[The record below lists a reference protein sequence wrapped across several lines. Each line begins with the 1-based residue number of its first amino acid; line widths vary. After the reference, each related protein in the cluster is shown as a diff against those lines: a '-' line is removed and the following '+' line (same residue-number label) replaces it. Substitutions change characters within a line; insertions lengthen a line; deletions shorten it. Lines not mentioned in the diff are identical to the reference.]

1 MQTYQEECVCHESV
15 TEHSPTYPTSCSLA
29 AVGDGS
35 NRNGNNDTDE
45 FVARVSHQIVDLA
58 LRVDVQEVPS
68 QPKQNKL
75 QDDDNAGV
83 AESNTEQLGLKLSVQ
98 TRDHRGKQD
107 VSCEGHHR
115 DVNVRAVDVVPR
127 RQERCATA

>member
-29 AVGDGS
+29 AVGNGS

-68 QPKQNKL
+68 QPKQNEL
-75 QDDDNAGV
+75 QDDNHAGV
-83 AESNTEQLGLKLSVQ
+83 AESDTEQLRLELSVES
-98 TRDHRGKQD
+98 RNHCGK
-107 VSCEGHHR
+107 
-115 DVNVRAVDVVPR
+115 
-127 RQERCATA
+127 